1 MALAGGVGGMA
12 RRRYPWAYGRRR
24 APLLLLTAALLSAC
38 ATPPP
43 PARADAATEAA
54 APGETTATPALLA
67 NTGLSQVA
75 TQPLNDF
82 NLLNNEIPAV
92 LVAAQKAPY
101 AEPAGHSCLLLQ
113 TELQALDAALGPD
126 IDASAAPATDP
137 GLMEKATDAVSQ
149 YAVGAVKN
157 TVSSVVDGVVPF
169 RSWVRRL
176 SGAERHS
183 GAVAAA
189 ISAGTLRRAYLK
201 GWAVGTDCAG
211 PARRP

>member
-1 MALAGGVGGMA
+1 MAWRAGHGGPSA
-12 RRRYPWAYGRRR
+12 PGRRR
-24 APLLLLTAALLSAC
+24 TPLLLLLGIALLTAAC
-38 ATPPP
+38 TTTPPP
-43 PARADAATEAA
+43 AEPAEPAA
-54 APGETTATPALLA
+54 AEAPGVGTATTTLLA
-67 NTGLSQVA
+67 NSGLTQVA

-92 LVAAQKAPY
+92 LVGAQKGPY
-101 AEPAGHSCLLLQ
+101 AEPAGHSCTQLL

-126 IDASAAPATDP
+126 IDASAAAPAADP
-137 GLMEKATDAVSQ
+137 GLVAQATDVVGQ

-183 GAVAAA
+183 SAVSAA

-201 GWAVGTDCAG
+201 GWWQGTDCAG
-211 PARRP
+211 PAHRP